1 MKLSRRQ
8 LRRIIKEA
16 IEVTRPPRIFVLV
29 GPPSVGKSTWI
40 KNTFRDTIPY
50 VINRDDIVEQVASTY
65 GWTYDDMFVTPPEDA
80 TIGESDEKYGEVL
93 SAPSWMTW
101 AQSVF
106 SLVMEANGKVQ
117 SAFNQRV
124 SGAVPRFDDV
134 KPDIVVDM
142 TNMNVAARS
151 RALQAV
157 SGARSKSHYQGDYEK
172 IAVDFK
178 FEGAEDVIMRVA
190 QKRAEAADRMGKSKT
205 IPPAAMQRMMGA
217 YEAPS
222 LDEGFDSI
230 VEMDNRE
237 ILRDLADQD

>member
-1 MKLSRRQ
+1 
-8 LRRIIKEA
+8 
-16 IEVTRPPRIFVLV
+16 
-29 GPPSVGKSTWI
+29 
-40 KNTFRDTIPY
+40 
-50 VINRDDIVEQVASTY
+50 
-65 GWTYDDMFVTPPEDA
+65 
-80 TIGESDEKYGEVL
+80 
-93 SAPSWMTW
+93 MTW

-157 SGARSKSHYQGDYEK
+157 SGDRSKSHYQGGYEK

-178 FEGAEDVIMRVA
+178 FEGVEEIVMRVA
-190 QKRAEAADRMGKSKT
+190 QKRAEAAQRMGKSKT
-205 IPPAAMQRMMGA
+205 IPRSAMERMFNA
-217 YEAPS
+217 YERPT

-230 VEMDNRE
+230 VEVDNRE
-237 ILRDLADQD
+237 ILRDLADHD

>member
-1 MKLSRRQ
+1 MKITRRQ
-8 LRRIIKEA
+8 LRRIVKEA
-16 IEVTRPPRIFVLV
+16 IETTRPPRIFVLV

-80 TIGESDEKYGEVL
+80 TIGESDEKYGEVQV
-93 SAPSWMTW
+93 SPSWMTW

-106 SLVMEANGKVQ
+106 SLVMEANGAVQ

-124 SGAVPRFDDV
+124 SGAVPSGLDV
-134 KPDIVVDM
+134 IVDM
-142 TNMNVAARS
+142 TNMNAAARA
-151 RALQAV
+151 RALNAIEGRQD
-157 SGARSKSHYQGDYEK
+157 DYEK

-190 QKRAEAADRMGKSKT
+190 QKRAEAAERMGKSKT